1 MTETPL
7 GAFLRARR
15 RGLKPAELG
24 LSPGARR
31 RTPGLRREE
40 VAGRAGI
47 SADYYARLEQG
58 RQSDPTE
65 SVLDGLATALLLTDA
80 ERGYLHRLAAPR
92 GHRSPPRTAAVSEST
107 RTLLAAFTDSPALV
121 LGPCFDLLAW
131 NPLGGALLN
140 GPGNRLPHERNLLW
154 QVFCCPYGDRLP
166 GNRAPGISVG
176 ADLVAALRA
185 HHADH
190 PTDPDLARLV
200 AGLSASSAAFGAL
213 WSEHRASAVREGTLH
228 IPHPA
233 LAPDAPFGYTVLSL
247 PDPGQHLFVFLPPA
261 RTGGGKAFRGLA
273 DAMDVDAGAAA
284 PERSAAR
291 VRAVSPRTASA
302 SSPCRPWSPAVRT

>member
-1 MTETPL
+1 M
-7 GAFLRARR
+7 
-15 RGLKPAELG
+15 PA
-24 LSPGARR
+24 
-31 RTPGLRREE
+31 
-40 VAGRAGI
+40 
-47 SADYYARLEQG
+47 
-58 RQSDPTE
+58 
-65 SVLDGLATALLLTDA
+65 AL
-80 ERGYLHRLAAPR
+80 
-92 GHRSPPRTAAVSEST
+92 
-107 RTLLAAFTDSPALV
+107 TDSPALV
-121 LGPCFDLLAW
+121 LGPCADLLAW

-140 GPGNRLPHERNLLW
+140 GPGNRLPHEPNPLW

-166 GNRAPGISVG
+166 GDRAPGISVG

-213 WSEHRASAVREGTLH
+213 RPERRASAVREGTLH

-233 LAPDAPFGYTVLSL
+233 LAPDAPFGCTVLAL
-247 PDPGQHLFVFLPPA
+247 PDPGQHLFVFLRPA

-273 DAMDVDAGAAA
+273 AAVDVDAGAAA
-284 PERSAAR
+284 PERSAAG

-302 SSPCRPWSPAVRT
+302 SSPCRPWSPAVGT